1 MRILLIDQ
9 FGEMGGGQR
18 CLLEAAM
25 GFSERGW
32 DVLAAVPA
40 AGAFAQALEPY
51 CKEIH
56 ALACGPFTTGRKT
69 LFDALRF
76 AWQLPLQAAA
86 IARIVSRSHVDV
98 IYANGPRVVPA
109 AALARCGRPLIYHAH
124 WMPPQPRAAGLARH
138 ALGWSR
144 ASAVAPSRLAASW
157 LKEAV
162 DPARIHTVY
171 NGVQARALP
180 LRAKARS
187 AAFSVAVLGRISPEK
202 GQLEFARAARLVSER
217 IQGLSFTICGAP
229 LFGGQRYFEAVRA
242 EARTS
247 VRFQDWTENVFSFLQ
262 TVDLLVVP
270 SMIDHAPRV
279 ILEAFAAGVPVLAF
293 ASGAIPELIEHGQT
307 GLLVHDRTPEALAQA
322 ILAAAGQP
330 DLLDEIARRARARW
344 NERYTLSR
352 FQSEICEAV
361 EETLR
366 RRHNRS
372 PLKSAGASAPA

>member
-1 MRILLIDQ
+1 
-9 FGEMGGGQR
+9 
-18 CLLEAAM
+18 
-25 GFSERGW
+25 
-32 DVLAAVPA
+32 
-40 AGAFAQALEPY
+40 
-51 CKEIH
+51 
-56 ALACGPFTTGRKT
+56 
-69 LFDALRF
+69 
-76 AWQLPLQAAA
+76 
-86 IARIVSRSHVDV
+86 
-98 IYANGPRVVPA
+98 
-109 AALARCGRPLIYHAH
+109 
-124 WMPPQPRAAGLARH
+124 
-138 ALGWSR
+138 
-144 ASAVAPSRLAASW
+144 VAPSRLAASW

-344 NERYTLSR
+344 NECYTLSR

-366 RRHNRS
+366 RRQNRS